1 MITSGPYIE
10 MLHETLSPT
19 KSADGQTTLFTF
31 PLGNGAIP
39 FIHLDDFARYT
50 SFILSSHP
58 TEVAGRELRVATTH
72 ASGPEIA
79 QAFTRTT
86 GKPARYVDIP
96 IDTWLGA
103 VFGQHPRRGADLPV
117 GRRAYPSPMS
127 PGQKRFFLPKTFAE
141 NFSHWWN
148 VFRSSPAENTGIIR
162 RDYALLDAILPDR
175 VRSVEEWM
183 QKVGYD
189 GSRREVLKD
198 LNDRPSGESAGNT

>member
-1 MITSGPYIE
+1 

-50 SFILSSHP
+50 SFILSSRP

-127 PGQKRFFLPKTFAE
+127 PGQKRFFLPKTFCRE
-141 NFSHWWN
+141 FQSL
-148 VFRSSPAENTGIIR
+148 VER
-162 RDYALLDAILPDR
+162 LP
-175 VRSVEEWM
+175 
-183 QKVGYD
+183 KF
-189 GSRREVLKD
+189 SRREHRDHQTGLCAAGCD
-198 LNDRPSGESAGNT
+198 IARSRPQRGRVDAEGWVRRIEEGGVEGFE